1 MSSEVK
7 IPKTIHYIWFG
18 GKPLP
23 PMAERCISSWK
34 EHCPDYEIVR
44 WDEDNFDSGGN
55 RYFEEALAAKKWAF
69 ASDYARLK
77 VLVEHGGIYMD
88 TDVEVLHPL
97 DRFLEEDAFSGFETP
112 SRISTGLMACRRSFP
127 LFERLLRD
135 YEGRA
140 FVLSDGSYDET
151 TNVVAITNACLEL
164 GLELNGGKQTVEGFA
179 LYPKDYFSPKDHK
192 TRQVH
197 LTENTY
203 VIHHFDGTWLPD
215 ETVAYKHAKE
225 RLIAAHPKMPYSF
238 ASGLALLGLCIEAGS
253 MKPYKV
259 WTENRGR

>member
-1 MSSEVK
+1 MGDSLK

-23 PMAERCISSWK
+23 PMAERCINSWK

-88 TDVEVLHPL
+88 TDVEVLRPL
-97 DRFLEEDAFSGFETP
+97 DRFLAEEAFSGFEAPT
-112 SRISTGLMACRRSFP
+112 RIQTGLMACRKSFP
-127 LFERLLRD
+127 LFERLLKD
-135 YEGRA
+135 YDERV
-140 FVLSDGSYDET
+140 FVLPDGGYDEA
-151 TNVVAITNACLEL
+151 TNVEAITNACLEL
-164 GLELNGGKQTVEGFA
+164 GLELNGEKQTVEGFT
-179 LYPKDYFSPKDHK
+179 LYPKDFFCPKDGK
-192 TRQVH
+192 TRQVN
-197 LTENTY
+197 LTDNTY
-203 VIHHFDGTWLPD
+203 AIHHFDGSWLPG
-215 ETVAYKHAKE
+215 ETIAYKRAKE
-225 RLIAAHPKMPYSF
+225 KFISSHPKMPYSL
-238 ASGLALLGLCIEAGS
+238 ASGFALLGLCIEAGS
-253 MKPYKV
+253 IKPYKV

>member
-112 SRISTGLMACRRSFP
+112 SRISTGLMAC
-127 LFERLLRD
+127 
-135 YEGRA
+135 
-140 FVLSDGSYDET
+140 
-151 TNVVAITNACLEL
+151 
-164 GLELNGGKQTVEGFA
+164 
-179 LYPKDYFSPKDHK
+179 
-192 TRQVH
+192 
-197 LTENTY
+197 
-203 VIHHFDGTWLPD
+203 
-215 ETVAYKHAKE
+215 
-225 RLIAAHPKMPYSF
+225 
-238 ASGLALLGLCIEAGS
+238 
-253 MKPYKV
+253 
-259 WTENRGR
+259 